1 MPSDLGTNCR
11 SAPVPF
17 ILEGLTDKGVL
28 CSRTR
33 RAARDSD
40 ILRHVFG
47 AVAGLG
53 TLVMLP
59 IIFGYTIC
67 VYWIFSGKL
76 RERETYH

>member
-1 MPSDLGTNCR
+1 M
-11 SAPVPF
+11 
-17 ILEGLTDKGVL
+17 L
-28 CSRTR
+28 CSRTH

-47 AVAGLG
+47 AVAGLMG

>member
-1 MPSDLGTNCR
+1 VLRFHS
-11 SAPVPF
+11 S
-17 ILEGLTDKGVL
+17 LEGLTDKGVL
-28 CSRTR
+28 CSRTH

-40 ILRHVFG
+40 ILRPVFG
-47 AVAGLG
+47 TVAGLMG